1 MSLGLGI
8 DLIFYSMLRG
18 QLNNQLQIFS
28 SNAYLGCTIPTR
40 L

>member
-1 MSLGLGI
+1 MSLGLDV

-18 QLNNQLQIFS
+18 QLNSQLQIFS
-28 SNAYLGCTIPTR
+28 SNAYLRSTIPTQ